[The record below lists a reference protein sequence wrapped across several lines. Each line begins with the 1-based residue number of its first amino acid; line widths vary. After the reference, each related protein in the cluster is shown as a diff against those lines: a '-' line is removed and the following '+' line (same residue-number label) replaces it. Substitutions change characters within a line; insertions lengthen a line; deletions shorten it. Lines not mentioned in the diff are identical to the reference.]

1 MVTKGL
7 NKITQNETQDLQLV
21 DNFCKSWEVNID
33 IVAFEHKKTV
43 SLLPILWC
51 ALVDSNHRPP
61 PCQGDAL
68 TKLS

>member
-1 MVTKGL
+1 MCFL
-7 NKITQNETQDLQLV
+7 NDNGIVLYIIQKI
-21 DNFCKSWEVNID
+21 EVNID
-33 IVAFEHKKTV
+33 MVAFEHKKTV
-43 SLLPILWC
+43 SPLPILWC

>member
-1 MVTKGL
+1 MKNGL
-7 NKITQNETQDLQLV
+7 SIGDCAGGCKLLIDTTFGDKKNQLEA
-21 DNFCKSWEVNID
+21 DCE
-33 IVAFEHKKTV
+33 
-43 SLLPILWC
+43 WC